1 MNKTELIQIG
11 YDVKTSKPIFEER
24 PVRVNKGGGHYVNRD
39 TPYSKDF
46 SDYLSAIED

>member
-11 YDVKTSKPIFEER
+11 YDVKTSTPIFEER

-39 TPYSKDF
+39 THYSRDF
-46 SDYLSAIED
+46 VDYLSSIED